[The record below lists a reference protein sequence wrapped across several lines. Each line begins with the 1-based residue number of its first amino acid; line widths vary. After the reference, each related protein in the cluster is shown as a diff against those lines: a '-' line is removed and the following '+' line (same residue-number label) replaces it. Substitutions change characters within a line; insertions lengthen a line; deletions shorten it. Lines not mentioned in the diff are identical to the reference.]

1 MIIEQKLM
9 LKKEAPAIAI
19 EPRRIEVI
27 IAVLVLIFPEA
38 MGLNF
43 FAGCFL
49 SFSQSIMSFIRYTA
63 LAAIENKKKASTV
76 LVFNGLMNNFFPNI
90 SGKKINIFFIQCFG
104 RIAINMC
111 FMKTS

>member
-1 MIIEQKLM
+1 MIIEQNLM
-9 LKKEAPAIAI
+9 LNKDAPAIAI

-27 IAVLVLIFPEA
+27 TALLVLTFPAA
-38 MGLNF
+38 MGLIF

-63 LAAIENKKKASTV
+63 LAAIENKKNASTV
-76 LVFNGLMNNFFPNI
+76 LVFKGLMNNFFPNI

-104 RIAINMC
+104 RNAINKC
-111 FMKTS
+111 FMKIS